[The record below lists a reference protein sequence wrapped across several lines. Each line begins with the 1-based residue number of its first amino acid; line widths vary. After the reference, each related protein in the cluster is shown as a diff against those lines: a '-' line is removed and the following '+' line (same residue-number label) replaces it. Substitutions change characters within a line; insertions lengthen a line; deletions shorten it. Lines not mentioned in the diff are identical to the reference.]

1 MAVKK
6 QNTAVRT
13 GAYMVRTTIRTL
25 LYVVAAMA
33 ILRGATWS
41 YSFGYAIFSNQT
53 MAKEGAG
60 RDVYVT
66 VEADDTVKD
75 VAKTL
80 KKERL
85 IKDPLVFEVQEKL
98 SAYKDKI
105 RPGTYILNTE
115 QTADEMLAILSGTD
129 TEGQPGA
136 DDSKSSS
143 TEGKSAS

>member
-25 LYVVAAMA
+25 LIVVAAMA

-53 MAKEGAG
+53 MAKDGAL
-60 RDVYVT
+60 RHVYVS
-66 VEADDTVKD
+66 VVPDDTVKD
-75 VAKTL
+75 VAKLL

-85 IKDPLVFEVQEKL
+85 IKDTLVFEVQEKL
-98 SAYKDKI
+98 STYKDKI
-105 RPGTYILNTE
+105 QPGTYILNTE
-115 QTADEMLAILSGTD
+115 QTAEEMLAILSGTD
-129 TEGQPGA
+129 SEGQPGA
-136 DDSKSSS
+136 DSESST

>member
-6 QNTAVRT
+6 QNTVVRT

-53 MAKEGAG
+53 MAAEGAG

-66 VEADDTVKD
+66 VEDGESVKD

-85 IKDPLVFEVQEKL
+85 IKDTLVFEVQEKL
-98 SAYKDKI
+98 SKYKDGLK
-105 RPGTYILNTE
+105 PGTYILNTE
-115 QTADEMLAILSGTD
+115 QTAEEMLAILSGND
-129 TEGQPGA
+129 TEGQPQAEDGS
-136 DDSKSSS
+136 DG
-143 TEGKSAS
+143 EGKSAS

>member
-66 VEADDTVKD
+66 VGADDTVKD
-75 VAKTL
+75 VAKLL

-85 IKDPLVFEVQEKL
+85 IKDTLVFEVQEKL
-98 SAYKDKI
+98 STYKDKI
-105 RPGTYILNTE
+105 QPGTYILNTE
-115 QTADEMLAILSGTD
+115 QTAEEMLAILSGTD
-129 TEGQPGA
+129 TQGQPGT
-136 DDSKSSS
+136 DSESS
-143 TEGKSAS
+143 TAEGKSAS

>member
-41 YSFGYAIFSNQT
+41 YSCGYAISSNQT

-66 VEADDTVKD
+66 VGADDTVKD
-75 VAKTL
+75 VAKLL

-85 IKDPLVFEVQEKL
+85 IKDTLVFEVQEKL
-98 SAYKDKI
+98 STYKDKI
-105 RPGTYILNTE
+105 QPGTYILNTE
-115 QTADEMLAILSGTD
+115 QTAEEMLAILSGTD

-136 DDSKSSS
+136 DSESST

>member
-66 VEADDTVKD
+66 VGADDTVKD
-75 VAKTL
+75 VAKLL

-85 IKDPLVFEVQEKL
+85 IKDTLVCEVQEKL
-98 SAYKDKI
+98 STYKDKI
-105 RPGTYILNTE
+105 QPGTYILNTE
-115 QTADEMLAILSGTD
+115 QTAEKMLAILSGTD

-136 DDSKSSS
+136 DSESST

>member
-33 ILRGATWS
+33 ILRGATWA

-66 VEADDTVKD
+66 VSADDTVKD
-75 VAKTL
+75 VAKLL

-85 IKDPLVFEVQEKL
+85 IKDTLVFEVQEKL
-98 SAYKDKI
+98 STHKDEIK
-105 RPGTYILNTE
+105 PGTYILNTE
-115 QTADEMLAILSGTD
+115 QTAEEMLAILSGAD

-136 DDSKSSS
+136 DDGKDST

>member
-66 VEADDTVKD
+66 VGADDTVKD
-75 VAKTL
+75 VAKLL

-85 IKDPLVFEVQEKL
+85 IKDTLVF
-98 SAYKDKI
+98 
-105 RPGTYILNTE
+105 
-115 QTADEMLAILSGTD
+115 
-129 TEGQPGA
+129 
-136 DDSKSSS
+136 
-143 TEGKSAS
+143 

>member
-33 ILRGATWS
+33 ILRGATWA

-66 VEADDTVKD
+66 VSADDTVKD
-75 VAKTL
+75 VAKLL

-85 IKDPLVFEVQEKL
+85 IKDTLVFEVQEKL
-98 SAYKDKI
+98 STHKDEIK
-105 RPGTYILNTE
+105 PGTYILNTE
-115 QTADEMLAILSGTD
+115 QTAEEMLAILSGAD

-136 DDSKSSS
+136 DDAGDST

>member
-33 ILRGATWS
+33 ILRGATWA

-66 VEADDTVKD
+66 VSADDTVKD
-75 VAKTL
+75 VAKLL

-85 IKDPLVFEVQEKL
+85 IKDTLVFEVQEKL
-98 SAYKDKI
+98 STHKDEIK
-105 RPGTYILNTE
+105 PGTYILNTE
-115 QTADEMLAILSGTD
+115 QTAEEMLAILSGAD

-136 DDSKSSS
+136 DDGMDST

>member
-1 MAVKK
+1 MYGSEETEYRCAD
-6 QNTAVRT
+6 RCLY
-13 GAYMVRTTIRTL
+13 GADDDPYTFVCCGR
-25 LYVVAAMA
+25 
-33 ILRGATWS
+33 S

-66 VEADDTVKD
+66 VGADDTVKD
-75 VAKTL
+75 VAKLL

-85 IKDPLVFEVQEKL
+85 IKDTLVFEVQEKL
-98 SAYKDKI
+98 STYKDKI
-105 RPGTYILNTE
+105 QLGTYILNTE
-115 QTADEMLAILSGTD
+115 QTAEEMLAILSGTD

-136 DDSKSSS
+136 DSESST

>member
-6 QNTAVRT
+6 QNTAVKT
-13 GAYMVRTTIRTL
+13 GAYMIRTTIRTL

-53 MAKEGAG
+53 MAKEGQG

-66 VEADDTVKD
+66 VEDGESVKE

-85 IKDPLVFEVQEKL
+85 IKDIRVFEVQEKL
-98 SAYKDKI
+98 SKYKDKI
-105 RPGTYILNTE
+105 QPGTYILNTE
-115 QTADEMLAILSGTD
+115 QTAEEMLAILSGTD

-136 DDSKSSS
+136 EKSDIG
-143 TEGKSAS
+143 EGKSES